1 MYDEGNRPD
10 AIRNFMKM
18 KTASNYRNLIDKM
31 LPANAIDN
39 AMIDAKSYFYDE
51 IPAMKSWTLKSED
64 MNNINQKPV
73 LYIRGSKWT

>member
-1 MYDEGNRPD
+1 MYEEGNRPE
-10 AIRNFMKM
+10 AIHNSMKM

-51 IPAMKSWTLKSED
+51 ILAMKLCTLKSD
-64 MNNINQKPV
+64 NIKNIIIGQC
-73 LYIRGSKWT
+73 II